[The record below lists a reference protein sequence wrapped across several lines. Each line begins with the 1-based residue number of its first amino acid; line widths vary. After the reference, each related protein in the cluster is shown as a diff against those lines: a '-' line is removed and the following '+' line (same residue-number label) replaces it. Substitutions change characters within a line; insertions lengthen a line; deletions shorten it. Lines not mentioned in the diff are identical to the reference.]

1 MQAHMYT
8 VLVRPLPSTST
19 SKRTHSPLAFT
30 TTWPM
35 QSHSLL
41 VDGRFF
47 DIKGITAYCE
57 FLLVKSTDIFFLASL
72 SDSKHYMMCC
82 ANQDAES
89 ENVDLK
95 VKNLH

>member
-1 MQAHMYT
+1 MYT
-8 VLVRPLPSTST
+8 VLVCPLPSTST
-19 SKRTHSPLAFT
+19 SRHTHSPLAFT

-35 QSHSLL
+35 RSHSLL

-47 DIKGITAYCE
+47 DVKGITAYYG
-57 FLLVKSTDIFFLASL
+57 FLLVKSTDIFLASS

-82 ANQDAES
+82 ASQDAES
-89 ENVDLK
+89 ENADLK